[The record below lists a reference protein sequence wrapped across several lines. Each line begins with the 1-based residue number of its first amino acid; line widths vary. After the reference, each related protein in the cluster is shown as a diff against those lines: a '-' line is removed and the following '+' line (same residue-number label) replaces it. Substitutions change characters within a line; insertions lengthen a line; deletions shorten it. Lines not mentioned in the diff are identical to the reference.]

1 MRVNLIDGIILLLLA
16 AGAWQ
21 GYRRGLICTAGGL
34 IGFFAGVWLAGRYY
48 LPFARFL
55 GERLGLEKLLTAIFI
70 PLCAGIP
77 AGGAGILPFMTG
89 MGPGAVDPSG
99 FPPPL
104 WEPVIALQSGLSA
117 ATRAHLLAGAVTKLI
132 AFFIIWGCVTYL
144 TGLAAAVLTRVAHLF
159 FLGGLNRLGGVGL
172 GLVERTLAVTVAV
185 GMLTPLVFSFA
196 LNASGSGVAAGIAKA
211 WRTSLLIPYF
221 TKGWNAAAPVLQQFF
236 HMI

>member
-1 MRVNLIDGIILLLLA
+1 MAVNLLDGIILLLLV

-48 LPFARFL
+48 IPFARFL

-77 AGGAGILPFMTG
+77 AGVPGILPVMTG
-89 MGPGAVDPSG
+89 IGPGAVDPYN

-104 WEPVIALQSGLSA
+104 WEPVIALQSGLSG

-132 AFFIIWGCVTYL
+132 AFFIIWGCAAYL

-185 GMLTPLVFSFA
+185 GMLTPVVLSFA
-196 LNASGSGVAAGIAKA
+196 LNAPEPGFATGLMKA

-221 TKGWNAAAPVLQQFF
+221 TKGWSAAAPVLQQFF
-236 HMI
+236 HII